1 MSLLSINRTTIFLAP
16 TGAFSLVRPRFGAGR
31 VKASCQQDSAAAPG
45 SLTGPDFATL
55 QAVLAEAGGAVEIV
69 LSNHFV
75 RYQLFPWQDGL
86 QNLRE
91 ELGFARFAFTQTYGS
106 AVDQWHIALSDEAP
120 GQPRI
125 AAAIDA
131 ALLEKLGEEVKKA
144 GGELVSVS
152 TSLVSA
158 VDYWRSSFDSHQ
170 PTWFLSYESGLLTL
184 LLRDRKGWRWVRS
197 RRVAEDGL
205 AGWREIIADETLMLG
220 EELAGGRVLLF
231 APGCKLPA
239 GPAQGGLVLVPLE
252 LGEML
257 AGLALKDNRYAFAWV
272 A

>member
-1 MSLLSINRTTIFLAP
+1 LSINRTTIFLSP
-16 TGAFSLVRPRFGAGR
+16 TGAFSLVRPRFGRGQL
-31 VKASCQQDSAAAPG
+31 KAAFQHDSASVPPG
-45 SLTGPDFATL
+45 ASGPDFAAL
-55 QAVLAEAGGAVEIV
+55 QAAVAATGGAVEIV

-86 QNLRE
+86 QNLQE

-106 AVDQWHIALSDEAP
+106 AVDHWHIALSDEAP
-120 GQPRI
+120 GLPRI
-125 AAAIDA
+125 AAAIDT
-131 ALLEKLGEEVKKA
+131 ALLERLRDEVGKA

-170 PTWFLSYESGLLTL
+170 PTWFLAYESGLLTL
-184 LLRDRKGWRWVRS
+184 LLRDRNGWRWVRS

-205 AGWREIIADETLMLG
+205 DGWRQIIADETLMLG

-257 AGLALKDNRYAFAWV
+257 ARLALKDNRYAFAWV